1 MSICKDGVKFERPKE
16 KKSAIFLVALITLEA
31 IFTFFLYLSLAQH
44 VFDSPPAESA
54 AGIPS
59 LLSYQG
65 RLTDASGNPLGGT
78 GTVYCFRYSLYD
90 AQTAGNKLWPAGTA
104 SNSTTTVVDGV
115 FSDQIGRMDPLTY
128 DFVSTSTVYLNVEVN
143 QTTSTCGGTWETLAP
158 RQQVVASGFA
168 LSASNVYG
176 SALRTPTSTKVQVG
190 TGAGVASGQTLLS
203 LDVKN
208 IVDALG
214 SACTDNGSLWY
225 NSANTRALLCENGT
239 IQPVSNSSTTISAVG
254 VNASTPVSIGTVVF
268 SNSNNVTFGLNG
280 STITASITAAG
291 GGGGQTLSNFIFPL
305 GATSQL
311 GAYSNAVMSVVP
323 FNLGE
328 QLTAT
333 RAMMMASI
341 SGNTNSSGTYS
352 VSLGLYTRNVSTLS
366 LLSSGSQ
373 SFAYASSQT
382 SLAFGMRRLSVPL
395 NLNLTPGD
403 YWYAVWMRSS
413 NNGLVSIMGGG
424 GTTAA
429 FSGNFGIAANSSRQ
443 AELGLGIYSNA
454 SFTTAMPTSIAITNI
469 KGGTGTTWNRK
480 PWILFTNLDLN

>member
-1 MSICKDGVKFERPKE
+1 MYD
-16 KKSAIFLVALITLEA
+16 
-31 IFTFFLYLSLAQH
+31 
-44 VFDSPPAESA
+44 A
-54 AGIPS
+54 AS
-59 LLSYQG
+59 
-65 RLTDASGNPLGGT
+65 SGN
-78 GTVYCFRYSLYD
+78 
-90 AQTAGNKLWPAGTA
+90 QIWPAGTA
-104 SNSTTTVVDGV
+104 TDSTTTVTDGV
-115 FSDQIGRMDPLTY
+115 FSDQIGRMDSLATQ
-128 DFVSTSTVYLNVEVN
+128 DFM
-143 QTTSTCGGTWETLAP
+143 TTSTLYLQVQANTVTSTCSGSWENLAP
-158 RQQVVASGFA
+158 RQQITASAWSQTAQNIYGN
-168 LSASNVYG
+168 SIRTNVT
-176 SALRTPTSTKVQVG
+176 RKVQIG
-190 TGAGVASGQTLLS
+190 AAGAGQSSSTITLLS
-203 LDVKN
+203 LDVN
-208 IVDALG
+208 NVSGDEGIG
-214 SACTDNGSLWY
+214 GTCSNNGTLWY
-225 NSANTRALLCENGT
+225 NSVFTRALVCENGVIQT
-239 IQPVSNSSTTISAVG
+239 ISNSSTTIAG
-254 VNASTPVSIGTVVF
+254 IKEQSTSTVISSGTVNF
-268 SNSNNVTFGLNG
+268 SAQANI
-280 STITASITAAG
+280 TISQTGNTLGFSVAAPG
-291 GGGGQTLSNFIFPL
+291 GGGGQTLSNFVFPL

-311 GAYSNAVMSVVP
+311 GAFSNAVMSIVP

-366 LLSSGSQ
+366 LYSSGSQ

-382 SLAFGMRRLSVPL
+382 SLAFGMRRFSVPL

-424 GTTAA
+424 GTTAV

-454 SFTTAMPTSIAITNI
+454 SFSTAMPSSIAITNV